1 MKTKFVCQN
10 CGAAS
15 PKWFGKCPSCG
26 EYNTM
31 VEETIEEKR
40 SKKRSKQTTPLVL
53 SEIPVAK
60 TGRYTIGNAELDRV
74 LGGGFVKGSLILL
87 GGDPGIGKSTLMLQI
102 SDAIARSGKKV
113 FYVNG
118 EESAN
123 QIRMRAERLGIDG
136 QGINILSET
145 ELDAILD
152 CAAEI
157 KPDLMVIDSIQTIY
171 KLQMTSAPGSVAQV
185 RECGGELMRFA
196 KERGVTTVVIGHV
209 TKFGLI
215 AGPKTLEH
223 MVDTVLYFEG
233 DKNQQYRIIRA
244 IKNRF
249 GSTNEIGIF
258 EMTETGLKA
267 IDDPSSLFI
276 SDSTNS
282 GSAIVSII
290 EGSRP
295 LLVEVQALTSP
306 TFFNYP
312 QRVATG
318 LDYKRLSMLLAVL
331 ERRVGISVYG
341 VDCFVNVVGGIKVFE
356 TSSDLGII
364 LAIASSIKNIPIE
377 KGTVII
383 GEVGLGGEVRPV
395 YDVKSRLKEAEN
407 MGFKRAI
414 VPRKNSQFEKIK
426 IDVIG
431 IYDVKE
437 AVEITIGAGG
447 NNDIL

>member
-1 MKTKFVCQN
+1 MKTRFVCQN
-10 CGAAS
+10 CGASS

-31 VEETIEEKR
+31 AEEIIEVKR
-40 SKKRSKQTTPLVL
+40 PKKKAKLSTPLSL
-53 SEIPVAK
+53 SDIPFK
-60 TGRYTIGNAELDRV
+60 KEDRCTIGISELDRV
-74 LGGGFVKGSLILL
+74 LGGGFVRGSLILL

-102 SDAIARSGKKV
+102 SDIVARSGRKV

-118 EESAN
+118 EESAY
-123 QIRMRAERLGIDG
+123 QVRMRAERLGTDGKGID
-136 QGINILSET
+136 ILSAT
-145 ELDAILD
+145 ELDSVLE
-152 CAAEI
+152 CATDI
-157 KPDLMVIDSIQTIY
+157 KPDFMVIDSIQTIY
-171 KLQMTSAPGSVAQV
+171 KSQLTSAPGSVAQV
-185 RECGGELMRFA
+185 RECGGDLMRFA
-196 KERGVTTVVIGHV
+196 KQNDVTTVIIGHV
-209 TKFGLI
+209 TKYGVI

-223 MVDTVLYFEG
+223 IVDTVLYFEG

-249 GSTNEIGIF
+249 GSTNEIGLF
-258 EMTETGLKA
+258 EMTESGLKQVSN
-267 IDDPSSLFI
+267 PSNLFI

-318 LDYKRLSMLLAVL
+318 IDYKRLSMLLAVL
-331 ERRVGISVYG
+331 ERRVEISVYG
-341 VDCFVNVVGGIKVFE
+341 FDCFVNVVGGIKLFE

-364 LAIASSIKNIPIE
+364 FAIASSIKNIPIE
-377 KGTVII
+377 KGTIAI

-395 YDVKSRLKEAEN
+395 YGIEARLKEAEN
-407 MGFKRAI
+407 MGFKKAVI
-414 VPRKNSQFEKIK
+414 PRKNSQLNNIK
-426 IDVIG
+426 MEIAGID
-431 IYDVKE
+431 DVME
-437 AVEITIGAGG
+437 AVKITIGE
-447 NNDIL
+447 